1 MKVSTKWEGNLAFTM
16 NNSNG
21 KELKMDAGEAA
32 GGEGSGVSPM
42 EAVLGGLA
50 GCMGIDMYMILKPYQ
65 DKLERIE
72 IETDGERNEEP
83 PKYFK
88 NILITL
94 HVDGDVPASRV
105 WRAIKLS
112 DEKYCSVANSLK
124 AELTYKLILN
134 GEQVEKE
141 KLIILE
147 TFHSLK

>member
-21 KELKMDAGEAA
+21 KALKMDAGESA

-141 KLIILE
+141 
-147 TFHSLK
+147 

>member
-141 KLIILE
+141 
-147 TFHSLK
+147 

>member
-88 NILITL
+88 NILIIL

-141 KLIILE
+141 
-147 TFHSLK
+147 

>member
-1 MKVSTKWEGNLAFTM
+1 MNVSTEWEGNLAFNM
-16 NNSNG
+16 KNSNG

-32 GGEGSGVSPM
+32 GGSGSGVSPM

-88 NILITL
+88 KIHITL

-124 AELTYKLILN
+124 AELSYTLLLN
-134 GEQVEKE
+134 GEKVEND
-141 KLIILE
+141 
-147 TFHSLK
+147 

>member
-16 NNSNG
+16 NNGKG

-32 GGEGSGVSPM
+32 GGNGNGVSPM

-65 DKLERIE
+65 EKLENIE

-88 NILITL
+88 KVLVTV

-105 WRAIKLS
+105 WRAVKLS

-124 AELTYKLILN
+124 AELSYKVVLN
-134 GEQVEKE
+134 GEEVEQN
-141 KLIILE
+141 
-147 TFHSLK
+147 

>member
-16 NNSNG
+16 NNHTG
-21 KELKMDAGEAA
+21 KELKMDAGESA

-65 DKLERIE
+65 EKLERIE

-83 PKYFK
+83 PKYFTK
-88 NILITL
+88 ITIML

-112 DEKYCSVANSLK
+112 DQKYCSVANSLK

-134 GEQVEKE
+134 GEQVDQN
-141 KLIILE
+141 
-147 TFHSLK
+147 